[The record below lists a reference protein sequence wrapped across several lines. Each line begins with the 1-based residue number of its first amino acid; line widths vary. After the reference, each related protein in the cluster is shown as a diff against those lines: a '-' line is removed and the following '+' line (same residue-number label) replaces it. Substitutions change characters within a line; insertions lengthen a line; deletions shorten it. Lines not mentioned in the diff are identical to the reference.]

1 MHITAKYFDYVYE
14 FDVEPSDWLL
24 SLKKKISVGCYRFA
38 LVFKAVTHLATD
50 EVQIMIG
57 DKILHLEKK
66 LSYYG
71 IEEGTELYVF
81 KKKTV

>member
-1 MHITAKYFDYVYE
+1 MHITAKYFDNVYE

-24 SLKKKISVGCYRFA
+24 SLKKKIS
-38 LVFKAVTHLATD
+38 AVTHLATD